1 MGSQFLIKN
10 QILVAILCVCEGVWA
25 HGDFCLV
32 NPNTGGIWMLGR
44 RWDLTL
50 NQSFICIG
58 SHCCRYYKNPS
69 VLLLSLLISRLCAI
83 HISCWRVGGQ
93 YGRWSRTCWCCP
105 DCLGIWYNW
114 PVLFITRSHA
124 CQLCSFLDK
133 VKRDHDIIQAIQHID
148 IERAIN
154 KKLRVF
160 EMVYL
165 RKIEGVKK
173 WDSLTGLGIWIS
185 RAGLDAHKT

>member
-1 MGSQFLIKN
+1 
-10 QILVAILCVCEGVWA
+10 
-25 HGDFCLV
+25 
-32 NPNTGGIWMLGR
+32 
-44 RWDLTL
+44 
-50 NQSFICIG
+50 
-58 SHCCRYYKNPS
+58 
-69 VLLLSLLISRLCAI
+69 
-83 HISCWRVGGQ
+83 
-93 YGRWSRTCWCCP
+93 
-105 DCLGIWYNW
+105 
-114 PVLFITRSHA
+114 
-124 CQLCSFLDK
+124 LDK